1 VTETQSVIY
10 VSPGLGVHDARW
22 IAALGDLGFT
32 PLHVARDTFDFD
44 HEFVQA
50 VSDLAVG
57 RIPII
62 AGPLEL
68 CILLRGIEAP
78 LILLSWGFDL
88 QEANPIPGL
97 SSLRAVL
104 VDSTANE
111 AVARAAGARE
121 LLLIPWGID
130 TELFVDQ
137 GEVMDLSPYGVA
149 GDESVVLS
157 LRAHESRY
165 RVDDIIRAFARK
177 PRSARLAIGNAGSMT
192 HTLQAIAGN
201 LGVDAVFLPPFA
213 EEDLPPLLRR
223 SSVYVTASNVDGT
236 SVTLLQAMACG
247 VPVVASMN
255 AGNVDWVHNEEAGF
269 TFPIGDIG
277 ALSAAIDVAMERG
290 SRVTA
295 KARRS
300 VLERADW
307 HRNIRKVTA
316 LLTQSV

>member
-1 VTETQSVIY
+1 MTAARSVIY

-22 IAALGDLGFT
+22 IEALGDLGFT
-32 PLHVARDTFDFD
+32 PLHVARDTFDSD
-44 HEFVQA
+44 HAFTQA
-50 VSDLAVG
+50 VSALSVG
-57 RIPII
+57 DIPII

-78 LILLSWGFDL
+78 TILLSWGFDL
-88 QEANPIPGL
+88 QEADPIPSL

-111 AVARAAGARE
+111 ELAQAAGAE
-121 LLLIPWGID
+121 EVLLIPWGID
-130 TELFVDQ
+130 TDLFVDE
-137 GEVMDLSPYGVA
+137 GTVMDLSPYGVA

-177 PRSARLAIGNAGSMT
+177 PRSARLVIGNAGSMT
-192 HTLQAIAGN
+192 HTLQALAEN

-213 EEDLPPLLRR
+213 EDDLPPLLRR

-247 VPVVASMN
+247 VPVVASIN
-255 AGNVDWVHNEEAGF
+255 AGNVDWVHNAETGF
-269 TFPIGDIG
+269 TFPIGDID
-277 ALSAAIDVAMERG
+277 ALSAAIDVALERG

-307 HRNIRKVTA
+307 HRNIQKLTA
-316 LLTQSV
+316 VLTQSA